1 MTKIKICGIQNTETA
16 LTAAQA
22 GTDLIGLV
30 FVPGRRRCITT
41 EKALEIIST
50 VKQEVAHIPKIVGI
64 FADQPISDVN
74 RITEECYLDMAQ
86 LCGQEPLEYCSEITV
101 SVIKVLHI
109 KKDTEKQMK
118 SLKNHIENLQ
128 KERYLIILDR
138 YVKGVHGG
146 SGRPFDWEIARHLSN
161 EGWGFLL
168 AGGLTPYNVVR
179 AVNLVQ
185 PWGVDV
191 SSGVEIDG
199 MKDKDKIK
207 LFINRVRNASPL

>member
-16 LTAAQA
+16 LIASQA

-41 EKALEIIST
+41 EKALEITST
-50 VKQEVAHIPKIVGI
+50 IKKEITQSPMIVGL
-64 FADQPISDVN
+64 FANQPLSDVN
-74 RITEECYLDMAQ
+74 RIAKACNLDMAQ
-86 LCGQEPLEYCSEITV
+86 LCGQESLEYCAEVTV
-101 SVIKVLHI
+101 PIIKVLHI
-109 KKDTEKQMK
+109 EKDSEAQME
-118 SLKNHIENLQ
+118 SLKNHITNLQ
-128 KERYLIILDR
+128 KEKYWIILDK

-146 SGRPFDWEIARHLSN
+146 SGQPFDWEIARRLSN
-161 EGWGFLL
+161 EGLRFIL

-179 AVNLVQ
+179 AVNLVN

-199 MKDKDKIK
+199 IKDTDRIK
-207 LFINRVRNASPL
+207 LFINKVRNPSNL